1 MADSDL
7 RFLYTDDDDN
17 LIIVIP
23 APKFLEEINPS
34 TNEKWTAD
42 EIKAKDCPSG
52 KTVYTVNKSA
62 IPTDRSFRN
71 AWTYTE

>member
-1 MADSDL
+1 MANSDSRFIYTNDDGSISIVVPADKTDL
-7 RFLYTDDDDN
+7 TLDQ
-17 LIIVIP
+17 
-23 APKFLEEINPS
+23 
-34 TNEKWTAD
+34 
-42 EIKAKDCPSG
+42 IKEKDCPSG